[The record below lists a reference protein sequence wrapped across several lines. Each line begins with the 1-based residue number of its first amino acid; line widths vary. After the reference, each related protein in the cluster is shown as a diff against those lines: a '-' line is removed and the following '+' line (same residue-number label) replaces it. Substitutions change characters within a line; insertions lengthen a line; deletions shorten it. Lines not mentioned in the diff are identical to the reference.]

1 MGHLACDEWFTK
13 YHVSSAGC
21 VKQKGSS
28 GTLRRHVATYNWV
41 GIQSRWI
48 KG

>member
-1 MGHLACDEWFTK
+1 MGHLARDEWFIEC
-13 YHVSSAGC
+13 HVSSAGC

-28 GTLRRHVATYNWV
+28 GSLRRQVVTYNWV

-48 KG
+48 R